1 MRWLER
7 IACLIW
13 LGVGGFFSV
22 GAIKYGVGS
31 LSEPGPG
38 FFPLFTGLLLSLA
51 AIGHLAQ
58 LILKPSISTPEG
70 ILWAEAR
77 WGRGVAVV
85 VGLILY
91 ALTVD
96 FLGYVIATFLLMLVF
111 FSLYDWKRWK
121 VALIGSLA
129 VISVT
134 YMVFCVWLNVQFPA
148 GLLSGL
154 RVG

>member
-1 MRWLER
+1 MRWLEK

-13 LGVGGFFSV
+13 FGLGGFFSV
-22 GAIKYGVGS
+22 GSIKYGVGS

-38 FFPLFTGLLLSLA
+38 FFPLVAGLMLSLS
-51 AIGHLAQ
+51 AIGHLAH
-58 LILKPSISTPEG
+58 LIHQPFSSTHEG

-77 WGRGVAVV
+77 WGRGAAVV
-85 VGLILY
+85 AGLILY
-91 ALTVD
+91 AFTVD

-134 YMVFCVWLNVQFPA
+134 YMVFCFWLKVQFPA

-154 RVG
+154 RV

>member
-1 MRWLER
+1 MRGLEK

-22 GAIKYGVGS
+22 GSIKYGVGS

-38 FFPLFTGLLLSLA
+38 FFPLFAGLLLSLA

-58 LILKPSISTPEG
+58 LILKPSISTSG
-70 ILWAEAR
+70 GTLWAEAR

-85 VGLILY
+85 AGLILY
-91 ALTVD
+91 AFTVD

-134 YMVFCVWLNVQFPA
+134 YIVFSVWLKVQFPA
-148 GLLSGL
+148 GLLRGL
-154 RVG
+154 GV

>member
-1 MRWLER
+1 MRGLEK

-22 GAIKYGVGS
+22 GSIKYGVGS

-38 FFPLFTGLLLSLA
+38 FFPLFTGLVLSIA

-58 LILKPSISTPEG
+58 LSRKPSIRTPEG
-70 ILWAEAR
+70 TLWAEAR

-91 ALTVD
+91 AFTVN
-96 FLGYVIATFLLMLVF
+96 FLGYIIATFLLMLVF
-111 FSLYDWKRWK
+111 FSLYDWKRWR
-121 VALIGSLA
+121 VAFIVSFS
-129 VISVT
+129 VITVT
-134 YMVFCVWLNVQFPA
+134 YIVFCVWLKVQFPA

-154 RVG
+154 RW